1 MIEISLNKT
10 WTAVDQVIGD
20 LFSFFVKGIKLGNR
34 LFIYLFIYFLFIYLS
49 RSIQF
54 SRACLNWALI
64 KYKNKDIKTLKIR
77 QIIKL

>member
-20 LFSFFVKGIKLGNR
+20 SFFVKGIKLVNR